1 MIVYATVTLS
11 NIGCNGPMIF
21 LGKPLMQNAQIWKS
35 IEALCDE
42 AEAVVST
49 GAPMM
54 AVVESTAPPALS
66 QPQTSASAAKDKSPK
81 DSTAGSLSILQGR
94 PTPPTAI
101 LEKHRPKHQSDST
114 DAADHL
120 TPTGTVTPAS
130 MADIAAAIEQ
140 VAKAPPTADRLS
152 HDTSL
157 DDHIRQQ
164 MIGEISQAVRAV
176 LATELPKMVRH
187 AVSASLYELITTN
200 NPAAE
205 ANASIGQ
212 PPQKASRK
220 KPAAKKTGTKKTTAK
235 KARAK
240 KAASKKAPSKKAMS

>member
-1 MIVYATVTLS
+1 
-11 NIGCNGPMIF
+11 
-21 LGKPLMQNAQIWKS
+21 MQNAQIWKS

-42 AEAVVST
+42 AEAVVRT

-220 KPAAKKTGTKKTTAK
+220 KPAAKSQSQKKPAPRKPPQKKPALKRPCLKKPRLKNPEQKKPHPKTSALTFY
-235 KARAK
+235 
-240 KAASKKAPSKKAMS
+240 

>member
-1 MIVYATVTLS
+1 
-11 NIGCNGPMIF
+11 
-21 LGKPLMQNAQIWKS
+21 MQNAQIWKS

-114 DAADHL
+114 DAGDHL

-212 PPQKASRK
+212 PPQKASRQ
-220 KPAAKKTGTKKTTAK
+220 KPVAKKTGTKKTTAK

-240 KAASKKAPSKKAMS
+240 KAVSKKTTSKKSGAKKAAPQN

>member
-1 MIVYATVTLS
+1 
-11 NIGCNGPMIF
+11 
-21 LGKPLMQNAQIWKS
+21 MQNAQIWKS

-54 AVVESTAPPALS
+54 AGVESTAPPALS
-66 QPQTSASAAKDKSPK
+66 QPQTSASAAKEKSPK

-101 LEKHRPKHQSDST
+101 LEKHHPKQQPDST

-240 KAASKKAPSKKAMS
+240 KAASKKAPSKKAMSKKSRGKKSHTPKQVR

>member
-1 MIVYATVTLS
+1 
-11 NIGCNGPMIF
+11 MIF
-21 LGKPLMQNAQIWKS
+21 LEKPLMQNAQIWKS

-42 AEAVVST
+42 AEAVVRT

-66 QPQTSASAAKDKSPK
+66 QPQKSASAAKDESPK

-101 LEKHRPKHQSDST
+101 LEKHRPTHHSEST
-114 DAADHL
+114 DAADQM
-120 TPTGTVTPAS
+120 TATGTVTPAS

-140 VAKAPPTADRLS
+140 VAKAPPSADRVS
-152 HDTSL
+152 RDTSL

-200 NPAAE
+200 NPAPQAG
-205 ANASIGQ
+205 ANIGQ
-212 PPQKASRK
+212 PPRKASRK
-220 KPAAKKTGTKKTTAK
+220 KAPAKKPATKKTGAKKTGTKKTAAK
-235 KARAK
+235 KAGAK
-240 KAASKKAPSKKAMS
+240 KAAPKKRMAK

>member
-1 MIVYATVTLS
+1 
-11 NIGCNGPMIF
+11 MIF
-21 LGKPLMQNAQIWKS
+21 LEKPLMQNAQIWKS

-42 AEAVVST
+42 AEAVVRT

-66 QPQTSASAAKDKSPK
+66 QPQKSASASKDESPK
-81 DSTAGSLSILQGR
+81 DSTAGGLSILQGR

-101 LEKHRPKHQSDST
+101 LEKHRPTHHSEST
-114 DAADHL
+114 DAADQM
-120 TPTGTVTPAS
+120 TATGTVTPAS

-140 VAKAPPTADRLS
+140 VAKAPPSADRVS
-152 HDTSL
+152 RDTSL

-200 NPAAE
+200 NPAPQAG
-205 ANASIGQ
+205 ATIGQ
-212 PPQKASRK
+212 PPRKASRK
-220 KPAAKKTGTKKTTAK
+220 KAAAKKPATKKTGTKKTVAKKTTAK
-235 KARAK
+235 KAGAK
-240 KAASKKAPSKKAMS
+240 KAAPKKRAAE

>member
-1 MIVYATVTLS
+1 
-11 NIGCNGPMIF
+11 MIF
-21 LGKPLMQNAQIWKS
+21 LEKPLMQNAQIWKS

-42 AEAVVST
+42 AEAVVRT

-66 QPQTSASAAKDKSPK
+66 QPQKSASAAKDESPK
-81 DSTAGSLSILQGR
+81 ESTAGSLSILQGR

-101 LEKHRPKHQSDST
+101 LEKHRPTHHSEST
-114 DAADHL
+114 DAADQM
-120 TPTGTVTPAS
+120 TATGTVTPAS

-140 VAKAPPTADRLS
+140 VAKAPPSANRVS
-152 HDTSL
+152 RDTSL

-200 NPAAE
+200 NPAPQAG
-205 ANASIGQ
+205 ATIGQ
-212 PPQKASRK
+212 PPRKASRK
-220 KPAAKKTGTKKTTAK
+220 KAPAKKPATKKTGAKKTGTKKTAAK
-235 KARAK
+235 KAGAK
-240 KAASKKAPSKKAMS
+240 KAAPKKRMAK

>member
-1 MIVYATVTLS
+1 
-11 NIGCNGPMIF
+11 
-21 LGKPLMQNAQIWKS
+21 MQNAQIWKS

-42 AEAVVST
+42 AEAVVRT

-66 QPQTSASAAKDKSPK
+66 QPQKSASAAKDESPK

-101 LEKHRPKHQSDST
+101 LEKHRPTHHSEST
-114 DAADHL
+114 DAADQM
-120 TPTGTVTPAS
+120 TATGTVTPAS

-140 VAKAPPTADRLS
+140 VAKAPPSANRVS
-152 HDTSL
+152 RDTSL

-200 NPAAE
+200 NPAPQAG
-205 ANASIGQ
+205 ATIGQ
-212 PPQKASRK
+212 PPRKASRK
-220 KPAAKKTGTKKTTAK
+220 KAPAKKPATKKTGAKKTGTKKTAAK
-235 KARAK
+235 KAGAK
-240 KAASKKAPSKKAMS
+240 KAAPKKRMAK

>member
-1 MIVYATVTLS
+1 
-11 NIGCNGPMIF
+11 MIF
-21 LGKPLMQNAQIWKS
+21 LEKPLMQNAQIWKS

-42 AEAVVST
+42 AEAVVRT

-66 QPQTSASAAKDKSPK
+66 QPQKSASAATDKSPK
-81 DSTAGSLSILQGR
+81 DSTTGSLSILQGR

-101 LEKHRPKHQSDST
+101 LEKHRPKHHSDST
-114 DAADHL
+114 DAADHM

-140 VAKAPPTADRLS
+140 VAKAPPSADRLS
-152 HDTSL
+152 RDTSL

-200 NPAAE
+200 NPAPA
-205 ANASIGQ
+205 AGATIGQ
-212 PPQKASRK
+212 PPRKASRK
-220 KPAAKKTGTKKTTAK
+220 KPAAKKIGTKKTTAK
-235 KARAK
+235 KARAT
-240 KAASKKAPSKKAMS
+240 KAASKKAAPKKAAPKKRAAK